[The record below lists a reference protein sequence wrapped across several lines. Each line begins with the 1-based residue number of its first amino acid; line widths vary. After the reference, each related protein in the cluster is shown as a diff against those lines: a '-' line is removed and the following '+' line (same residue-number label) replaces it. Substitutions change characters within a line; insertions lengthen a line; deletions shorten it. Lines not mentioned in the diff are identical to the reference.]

1 MQMAQVE
8 PSRSCI
14 NALLLVFENAGRSKQ
29 VGCLSPCRECRS
41 PPPLPKLIQVTSLQ
55 AFCSHN
61 CSAQPHPS
69 KQPRLI
75 CIAATMCAKLLVAF
89 PLQ

>member
-29 VGCLSPCRECRS
+29 VGCYLTCCGCRFATALKQNHVGSQPQDFVQTQIRC
-41 PPPLPKLIQVTSLQ
+41 TSL
-55 AFCSHN
+55 FIN
-61 CSAQPHPS
+61 
-69 KQPRLI
+69 
-75 CIAATMCAKLLVAF
+75 
-89 PLQ
+89 